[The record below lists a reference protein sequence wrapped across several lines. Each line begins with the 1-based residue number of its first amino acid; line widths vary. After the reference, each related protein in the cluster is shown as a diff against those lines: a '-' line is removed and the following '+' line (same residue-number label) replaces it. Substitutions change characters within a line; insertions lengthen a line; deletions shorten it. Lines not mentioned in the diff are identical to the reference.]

1 MNKNDLVSTVNQVLI
16 RYDLEGLMSIGAP
29 IDEYEPE
36 AIAIADFIINN
47 RKATIE
53 QLADDIQST
62 FIYYFSDFIDI
73 SLCIE
78 MAEDIKEHF

>member
-1 MNKNDLVSTVNQVLI
+1 MNKNDLVGTVNQVLI
-16 RYDLEGLMSIGAP
+16 KHDLEGLMSMGAP

-36 AIAIADFIINN
+36 AIFIADFIINN
-47 RKATIE
+47 RKASIE
-53 QLADDIQST
+53 QIADNIQST

-78 MAEDIKEHF
+78 IAEDIKDYV